1 MSRAKK
7 TTKQQPPIVS
17 PRERQLLDELER
29 LIASKTK
36 LTVIGFCRHVGYANK
51 SALRHFPV
59 LRQQL
64 SLYVAEYRLGN
75 RGSIPLASRYFEVQ
89 IERQSRMINRL
100 RREAKEVPKLKAQIA
115 KLETRRKQ
123 DSDDKKQLRGM
134 VSTLIAFISSSDLAK
149 AQDLSS
155 RLENQANALLV
166 DD

>member
-1 MSRAKK
+1 
-7 TTKQQPPIVS
+7 
-17 PRERQLLDELER
+17 
-29 LIASKTK
+29 
-36 LTVIGFCRHVGYANK
+36 
-51 SALRHFPV
+51 
-59 LRQQL
+59 
-64 SLYVAEYRLGN
+64 
-75 RGSIPLASRYFEVQ
+75 
-89 IERQSRMINRL
+89 MINRL